1 MNTEI
6 MNGGVTDF
14 FNGMM
19 NDMGDVVKGLMKDAA
34 GNIIQAN
41 TDTSSAQQYA
51 LQAQASARA
60 ASERNKNFMIWGG
73 AAAGGLVLLL
83 ALTKK

>member
-14 FNGMM
+14 FNGLM
-19 NDMGDVVKGLMKDAA
+19 NDAGDVVKGLMKDAA

-41 TDTSSAQQYA
+41 TDTSAAQKYA
-51 LQAQASARA
+51 LQAQAA
-60 ASERNKNFMIWGG
+60 AERNKNFMIWGG